1 MPTWIAQQ
9 KPQLGISLN
18 NQERHTGPEPT
29 WSRWVP
35 TAGELRA
42 LLRCFDQ
49 ASVEEHTNNIKDDY
63 SCGKEMASIHYTLA
77 YKDMQALVQFEVN
90 KINERTY

>member
-9 KPQLGISLN
+9 KPQPGISLN

-35 TAGELRA
+35 TGELRA

-49 ASVEEHTNNIKDDY
+49 ASVEEMFEEHTNNIKHDY

-77 YKDMQALVQFEVN
+77 YKDMQALVQFEVK
-90 KINERTY
+90 KIN